1 MILFEENDD
10 RFYIKESTLQ
20 NAGKGVFASRDI
32 SKDEYLPISG
42 VMVKR
47 DSDADQC
54 TYFFNSYKFAA
65 NVKRCGDMVD
75 IGENVIVPLGFAAI
89 VNHINDQRQSVEIRY
104 VGDQFPQKSSH
115 SGKAVYWFIRDV
127 KKDEEIFG
135 NYGKGWN
142 DVLNWA
148 NDVRSTNQIEKQD
161 WEKFILI
168 DLYGLKELVQ

>member
-1 MILFEENDD
+1 
-10 RFYIKESTLQ
+10 
-20 NAGKGVFASRDI
+20 
-32 SKDEYLPISG
+32 
-42 VMVKR
+42 
-47 DSDADQC
+47 
-54 TYFFNSYKFAA
+54 
-65 NVKRCGDMVD
+65 
-75 IGENVIVPLGFAAI
+75 
-89 VNHINDQRQSVEIRY
+89 
-104 VGDQFPQKSSH
+104 
-115 SGKAVYWFIRDV
+115 V